1 MGFGADRAKF
11 IAAKIMKIEDEMG
24 LKERRIDIIVRGMY
38 FVLQSSRVFV
48 QLTGYMYRVFNRG
61 PEAPKDMQNRIIKH
75 SEEWYHSTQASWHS
89 TRSALETER
98 IPNDQEVL

>member
-1 MGFGADRAKF
+1 
-11 IAAKIMKIEDEMG
+11 MKIEDEMG
-24 LKERRIDIIVRGMY
+24 LKEKRLDIIVRGMC

-48 QLTGYMYRVFNRG
+48 QLTGYMYRVFSIEDQK
-61 PEAPKDMQNRIIKH
+61 PLKDMQNRIIKH
-75 SEEWYHSTQASWHS
+75 SEEWYHSKQASWLS